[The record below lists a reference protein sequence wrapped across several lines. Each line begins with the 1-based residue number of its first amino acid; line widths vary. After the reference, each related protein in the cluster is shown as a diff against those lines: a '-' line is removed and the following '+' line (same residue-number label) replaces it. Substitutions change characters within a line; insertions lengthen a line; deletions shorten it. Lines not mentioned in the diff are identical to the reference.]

1 MQPLTSIADDV
12 TTMGDGSTPL
22 LVKHAAIAVS
32 SSGDNTIVSA
42 VSGKRI
48 FLLAY
53 NIMSNGI
60 VNAKWKSGASTDLTG
75 LTYMDAAGKG
85 KVCPYN
91 PKAWCKTAAGEALVL
106 NLSGA
111 VAVGGEITY
120 VER

>member
-1 MQPLTSIADDV
+1 MQPMTSIADDV
-12 TTMGDGSTPL
+12 STIADGNVPL
-22 LVKHAAIAVS
+22 LVKHAAIAAS
-32 SSGDNTIVSA
+32 ASGDNTVVAA
-42 VSGKRI
+42 VSGKAI
-48 FLLAY
+48 YLLAY
-53 NIMSNGI
+53 NIMSNGA

-75 LTYMDAAGKG
+75 LAYMDAAGKG
-85 KVCPYN
+85 KVCNYN